1 MGGRARSWAVAALL
15 SAVLSG
21 GAAEAQS
28 PVNISALVN
37 ADLTTYTNG
46 SNYPQNGGPLTV
58 AGVLFTLSTIGSSS
72 HTATIQ
78 SSTTSG
84 VPQTYS
90 IPVNR
95 TGVTTVYTLINSAFG
110 SCGTSVGEL
119 DFVGATTPTFV
130 YVLTEGTNIRDHNI
144 PSGFCQT
151 ATGVAGTAT
160 FGGLV
165 RLDMQQIN
173 LPAGFATDTLLS
185 VSFKSYGLAGAG
197 SPFVAAV
204 DANGTTVST
213 TPAPPSLF
221 LVLIGLVVV
230 AVYLAWRKPAHTRV

>member
-1 MGGRARSWAVAALL
+1 MGGRVRSWAVAALV
-15 SAVLSG
+15 SAVLLG

-37 ADLTTYTNG
+37 DDLTTYTNG

-58 AGVLFTLSTIGSSS
+58 AGVTFTLSTIAPSG
-72 HTATIQ
+72 HTGVIQ
-78 SSTTSG
+78 SSTTSSL
-84 VPQTYS
+84 PQTFS

-95 TGVTTVYTLINSAFG
+95 TGVTTVTTLINSAFG

-165 RLDMQQIN
+165 RLDMQQIT
-173 LPAGFATDTLLS
+173 LPVGFATDTL
-185 VSFKSYGLAGAG
+185 VSINFRSYGLICCG
-197 SPFVAAV
+197 SPFLAAV
-204 DANGTTVST
+204 DANGSALPT
-213 TPAPPSLF
+213 TPAPPSLL
-221 LVLIGLVVV
+221 LVSIGLVCA
-230 AVYLAWRKPAHTRV
+230 AVYFAWRKPVHAA